1 MNTNTNTTEDIREL
15 VRNMTNSILKLHSPH
30 HAIGTLEALLYMS
43 INDMPTNLQ
52 QNYID
57 LIKSSTIT
65 I

>member
-1 MNTNTNTTEDIREL
+1 MTNTNTIEDIREL
-15 VRNMTNSILKLHSPH
+15 VRNMTNSIIKIQSPY